1 LLFSK
6 MPNVDPDPATD
17 NLQTPS
23 TRSFGFNVNLKF

>member
-6 MPNVDPDPATD
+6 MPNVDPDPAVD

-23 TRSFGFNVNLKF
+23 TRTIGFNVNFKF